1 MIQQHIHELIEQDW
15 DVIVIG
21 AGPAGSVAACS
32 LAEKGY
38 QTLLLDKTQFPRE
51 KICGDGLNH
60 DAVRFLK
67 ENGLY
72 KTVRSQAREI
82 PKALV
87 YSTGGIELE
96 VPGPY
101 LAIQRKHFDVLLA
114 KRAQQSGA
122 AFACAHVKGLSQ
134 EGANRY
140 AVRCRDIDTVLQARY
155 IILATGAQTT
165 LTKFLG
171 LSTQIFP
178 STIAVRCY
186 VQSPEKLEAFIGS
199 YDPAVLPGYGW
210 IFPIEEDLYNVGVI
224 AYPSNR
230 GFSGK
235 TLKKRVYNFLENFP
249 IAHNMMKSGKILS
262 PLKGFPLNCG
272 LPKTVMPGRGNLITT
287 GETIGTTF
295 HLTGEGIGKA
305 METGKLAADV
315 IHKVLS
321 DGDGDVV
328 TAFHAELDR
337 QFRHKYSGY
346 RTAERWLAIPWLN
359 DFLALR
365 MLKSPALMASVID
378 IIVNERDPREA
389 FSIQG
394 VLRSFW
400 K

>member
-1 MIQQHIHELIEQDW
+1 
-15 DVIVIG
+15 
-21 AGPAGSVAACS
+21 
-32 LAEKGY
+32 
-38 QTLLLDKTQFPRE
+38 LLDKAQFPRA

-67 ENGLY
+67 ENELY
-72 KTVRSQAREI
+72 ETVRSHAREI

-87 YSTGGIELE
+87 YSTGGTELE

-101 LAIQRKHFDVLLA
+101 LAIQRKHFDLLLA

-122 AFACAHVKGLSQ
+122 AFVCTHVERLSQ
-134 EGANRY
+134 EEENRY
-140 AVRCRDIDTVLQARY
+140 AVHCRDIDTALQARY

-165 LTKFLG
+165 LAKFLG
-171 LSTQIFP
+171 LSTQMFP

-186 VQSPEKLEAFIGS
+186 VQSPAKLEAFIGS

-210 IFPIEEDLYNVGVI
+210 IFPIEDDVYNVGVI
-224 AYPSNR
+224 AYPSNG

-235 TLKKRVYNFLENFP
+235 SLKKRMYNFLENFP
-249 IAHNMMKSGKILS
+249 IAHKMMKSGKIIS

-272 LPKTVMPGRGNLITT
+272 LPKTMMPGCGNVITT

-295 HLTGEGIGKA
+295 NLTGEGIGKA

-315 IHKVLS
+315 IHKALS
-321 DGDGDVV
+321 DGNGDVV
-328 TAFHAELDR
+328 ATFQAELDR

-346 RTAERWLAIPWLN
+346 RTAERWLTIPWLN

-365 MLKSPALMASVID
+365 MLKSPSLMASVVD
-378 IIVNERDPREA
+378 IIVNECDPREA
-389 FSIQG
+389 FSLRG

-400 K
+400 S